1 MLTHDGYLIL
11 VDEVN
16 RLRNQV
22 HLFDTDEISE
32 AALDDLKHKITAYES
47 ANPDKISQNSP
58 NYTIAGGVA
67 EKFVKSRHTRRM
79 LSLNDIFNKNELEE
93 WQQRWIDYGIRNN
106 VFESQ
111 ESQEIATDKINTIRA
126 GGKDVAIHY
135 ICEPKIDGLSMSLV
149 YEDGDLVSAT
159 TRGDGWT
166 GELVTDN
173 VRQIKVIPKNI
184 HFKGKMEVRGEVFF
198 TKKDFENLNNA
209 ILSGEKVGKMGQI
222 GADGL
227 FSNPRNAASGTIRQL
242 DSRIVGER
250 NLSFIAYGCWI
261 YEEK

>member
-1 MLTHDGYLIL
+1 MLTIDEYLIL

-22 HLFDTDEISE
+22 HLFDTEEISE
-32 AALDDLKHKITAYES
+32 VALDDLKHKITLYEA
-47 ANPDKISQNSP
+47 ANPDQISQNSP

-79 LSLNDIFNKNELEE
+79 LSLNDIFNKKELED
-93 WQQRWIDYGIRNN
+93 WQQRWIDYGVR
-106 VFESQ
+106 
-111 ESQEIATDKINTIRA
+111 NTILEA
-126 GGKDVAIHY
+126 QENEEIDANKVKNIKIHGQDVPIHY
-135 ICEPKIDGLSMSLV
+135 ICEPKIDGLSMSLF
-149 YEDGDLVSAT
+149 YDKGSFVSAT

-173 VRQIKVIPKNI
+173 VRQIKAIPKNI
-184 HFKGKMEVRGEVFF
+184 DFQGKMEVRGEVFF

-209 ILSGEKVGKMGQI
+209 ILASEKVGKMNQTGT
-222 GADGL
+222 DGL

-242 DSRIVGER
+242 DSRIVAER

-261 YEEK
+261 DEEK